1 MIQKIAFKM
10 ALRGSGVRD
19 ISEVLNLDPSAVLDK
34 LRRAMRRVAEPKWEG
49 SFEEVQSDEFWPF
62 VNQRKTL

>member
-10 ALRGSGVRD
+10 ALRGSGFRD

-34 LRRAMRRVAEPKWEG
+34 LLRVAEPKWEA
-49 SFEEVQSDEFWPF
+49 SFEEVQSDEFWSF

>member
-10 ALRGSGVRD
+10 ALRGSGARD

-34 LRRAMRRVAEPKWEG
+34 LRRVAEPKWEG
-49 SFEEVQSDEFWPF
+49 SFEAVQSDEFWSF